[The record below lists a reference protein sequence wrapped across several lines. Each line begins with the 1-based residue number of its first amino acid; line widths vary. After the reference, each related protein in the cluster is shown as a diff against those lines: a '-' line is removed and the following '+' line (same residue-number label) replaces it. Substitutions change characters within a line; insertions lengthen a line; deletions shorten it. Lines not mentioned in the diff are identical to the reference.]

1 VSASRGLTAVPGHAR
16 ADHRR
21 SLLDRPILTAA
32 LFAALGVVIAGAILI
47 AGGSRSARQ
56 PPPVPDAAAAFL
68 AAWRAHLLASWSVDE
83 IQQRTTAAGATVRFQ
98 IHVAQRPPDSV
109 EVAGGTVD
117 ARRGS
122 TLIACATP
130 PGGDHPVCRLSPTT
144 RTWDQE
150 VDVQIAGLR
159 TVLQG
164 PRAVYRVVGAG
175 RDCFRFDLT
184 TPAATLP
191 VTFGRGASYCLDPR
205 TGAVRSSTVRVVG
218 AVDAIATVRAHAP
231 ATAAD
236 LALPAT
242 ATYER

>member
-1 VSASRGLTAVPGHAR
+1 LTAVPGHAR

-32 LFAALGVVIAGAILI
+32 LVGAVGVVIAAAIVI
-47 AGGSRSARQ
+47 TGFRPARKQ
-56 PPPVPDAAAAFL
+56 PPVPDAAAAFVT
-68 AAWRAHLLASWSVDE
+68 AWRAHLLASWSVDE
-83 IQQRTTAAGATVRFQ
+83 IQQRTTSGGTTVRFQ

-150 VDVQIAGLR
+150 VDIQIAALR

-164 PRAVYRVVGAG
+164 RRAVYRVVGTG

-184 TPAATLP
+184 APAATLP